1 MVSSKKP
8 LPHQLFTE
16 VVSQRYKPRDFV
28 AGSEVKM
35 AASATLL
42 TESALGWSIFTVV
55 LVVIL
60 AFCWVYIRK
69 YQSRQESE
77 VISTITAICA
87 LAVALI
93 TSALLP
99 VDIFLVSFMKYPNGT
114 YKDWAAINETRK
126 QIEDTVL
133 YGYYSEY
140 FIPDT
145 SLYQIKFDRCVSEP
159 TSRAETGCRSRLI
172 ADVSGAIFWGRAEE
186 APVRGLAMLLL
197 DIHIINSNASFCTT
211 PAGCTRYQI
220 GTSLKR
226 AASGPPGTSGG
237 RRAALRL
244 APALVPGPVT
254 KAKRASW
261 REFLIIALYSI
272 VLFCVFFWIPFVY
285 FYYEEKDED
294 NVSKCSQVKNALKYT
309 IGFVI
314 VCAALLLI
322 GTFVPLPPPSRQ
334 NSTQWEKVQYLF
346 KELGSRAGS
355 AEGSPKRSS
364 VAGWFGAAVIY
375 QSGPQRLA
383 SNNQAV
389 PNVAG
394 KPPFCPRPGG
404 PPEPH
409 EDVASSLRRRPAAL
423 FDDRTSQPS
432 SLIRRTLLRPGTPAT
447 PLRSYPEG
455 DDLRWRGCTLVL
467 HQFPDLDWHAGSNH
481 IHALLLA
488 LGLSRAFP
496 VPCSRRRRRLV
507 SRGPSLRPFEK
518 FCRKRVG
525 ARASQKMQG
534 VTTGSADDGGRA
546 LACGK
551 QRSSLCGAVC
561 LYAYGMS
568 ALPLTLIK
576 GVRSVRYERLENTE
590 DTEQVEQRIGKLKAK
605 CGDGRPL
612 SMRDRRTLQ
621 ELETRLQTLRRQAR
635 HLEVAER
642 DCCTKVGGAL
652 RPLKILLGVFFF
664 LVALLFVAAL
674 FISNLDKA
682 LHSAGIN
689 TGFVIF
695 GTNLTNPLNELLLA
709 LQPVFPLDYVLIT
722 VITVYFVFTSMAGI
736 RNMGI
741 WFFWMRLYKIRPERT
756 RPQAL
761 LFLCMILLLIVLHTS
776 YMIYSLA
783 PQYVMYGSQKYQL
796 QTPQTTAV
804 TTKICDADAPE
815 GVASHQ
821 GRIAQQG
828 TGCHRWPRSTRNSRC
843 SERAAQRPNPRPGR
857 GPRVSF
863 PLSVVLTGHVCQ
875 PQGQG
880 ACEFEQRHVCPCYEH
895 RTSTTEHVH
904 VSRRSGRR
912 LDGWQRC
919 REEKKTHDLSRLQD
933 ERVRLLTSS
942 CRLLPRPLISQEP
955 FGIDWGPE
963 PQSAERSFCI
973 RFVFWCVQAVLG
985 RSGDLGA
992 KPGPLCVVTAG
1003 RGRLACAAAG
1013 RTTVESHL
1021 REDRPDPYFSRTTG
1035 ELQREEEGEG
1045 ETERWN
1051 EAEVG
1056 LASEHPP
1063 SAALVLRGAPMPL
1076 VLIQASSGARAGPR
1090 NSSFNHDV
1098 DFKTLNS
1105 FRVTCLFCLV
1115 FFTYRPVHDNQNV
1128 PLPSQV
1134 LVLQHCLL
1142 LWQLGFSCKEKV
1154 PAVANYIQGV
1164 RMQLAFFTEGIYVY
1178 SLLEIARAI
1187 YNLQ

>member
-1 MVSSKKP
+1 MYAFPNLSYLICSFSLK
-8 LPHQLFTE
+8 
-16 VVSQRYKPRDFV
+16 
-28 AGSEVKM
+28 VKN
-35 AASATLL
+35 AH
-42 TESALGWSIFTVV
+42 
-55 LVVIL
+55 LVN
-60 AFCWVYIRK
+60 

-133 YGYYSEY
+133 YGYY
-140 FIPDT
+140 T
-145 SLYQIKFDRCVSEP
+145 
-159 TSRAETGCRSRLI
+159 
-172 ADVSGAIFWGRAEE
+172 
-186 APVRGLAMLLL
+186 
-197 DIHIINSNASFCTT
+197 
-211 PAGCTRYQI
+211 
-220 GTSLKR
+220 
-226 AASGPPGTSGG
+226 
-237 RRAALRL
+237 
-244 APALVPGPVT
+244 
-254 KAKRASW
+254 
-261 REFLIIALYSI
+261 LYSI

-346 KELGSRAGS
+346 KELGSRDGVAALS
-355 AEGSPKRSS
+355 FSISS
-364 VAGWFGAAVIY
+364 LTLIGMLAVITY
-375 QSGPQRLA
+375 
-383 SNNQAV
+383 
-389 PNVAG
+389 
-394 KPPFCPRPGG
+394 
-404 PPEPH
+404 
-409 EDVASSLRRRPAAL
+409 
-423 FDDRTSQPS
+423 T
-432 SLIRRTLLRPGTPAT
+432 
-447 PLRSYPEG
+447 
-455 DDLRWRGCTLVL
+455 
-467 HQFPDLDWHAGSNH
+467 
-481 IHALLLA
+481 
-488 LGLSRAFP
+488 
-496 VPCSRRRRRLV
+496 
-507 SRGPSLRPFEK
+507 
-518 FCRKRVG
+518 
-525 ARASQKMQG
+525 
-534 VTTGSADDGGRA
+534 
-546 LACGK
+546 
-551 QRSSLCGAVC
+551 
-561 LYAYGMS
+561 AYGMS

-621 ELETRLQTLRRQAR
+621 DLETRLQTLRRQAR

-815 GVASHQ
+815 DQCTITRTYLFLHKF
-821 GRIAQQG
+821 
-828 TGCHRWPRSTRNSRC
+828 WFFSTVYYFGNW
-843 SERAAQRPNPRPGR
+843 AFLAVFTIGLM
-857 GPRVSF
+857 VSCCKGKK
-863 PLSVVLTGHVCQ
+863 SV
-875 PQGQG
+875 
-880 ACEFEQRHVCPCYEH
+880 
-895 RTSTTEHVH
+895 
-904 VSRRSGRR
+904 
-912 LDGWQRC
+912 
-919 REEKKTHDLSRLQD
+919 
-933 ERVRLLTSS
+933 
-942 CRLLPRPLISQEP
+942 I
-955 FGIDWGPE
+955 
-963 PQSAERSFCI
+963 
-973 RFVFWCVQAVLG
+973 
-985 RSGDLGA
+985 
-992 KPGPLCVVTAG
+992 
-1003 RGRLACAAAG
+1003 
-1013 RTTVESHL
+1013 
-1021 REDRPDPYFSRTTG
+1021 
-1035 ELQREEEGEG
+1035 EGE
-1045 ETERWN
+1045 
-1051 EAEVG
+1051 V
-1056 LASEHPP
+1056 
-1063 SAALVLRGAPMPL
+1063 AADD
-1076 VLIQASSGARAGPR
+1076 S
-1090 NSSFNHDV
+1090 
-1098 DFKTLNS
+1098 DFS
-1105 FRVTCLFCLV
+1105 DDE
-1115 FFTYRPVHDNQNV
+1115 YVH
-1128 PLPSQV
+1128 
-1134 LVLQHCLL
+1134 
-1142 LWQLGFSCKEKV
+1142 
-1154 PAVANYIQGV
+1154 
-1164 RMQLAFFTEGIYVY
+1164 
-1178 SLLEIARAI
+1178 
-1187 YNLQ
+1187 